1 MKKMLIGLGV
11 VSLIVPGFGMGMLA
25 GGVLVTSGYLWIFA
39 EALAKGILNTEKIAD
54 DIWKV
59 TFNDPTKKAKK
70 EEKKEEDK

>member
-11 VSLIVPGFGMGMLA
+11 VSLIVPGFGMGIFA

-54 DIWKV
+54 DVWKV